1 MSPRPLESDQFEAF
15 LTRLSPDRDH
25 AGRRYESLRAR
36 LIALFTYRG
45 CPIPEELAD
54 ETLDRTAR
62 KVADLPASAV
72 PTDPSPLV
80 FGIAWNVARESFH
93 TPRWAPLPD
102 CDLPD
107 PIQVTS
113 DPLKQEREQRCL
125 DRCLDGLGAAESQ
138 LVLAYFAQEK
148 RAKIEQRSR
157 LAADLGISQN
167 ALRLRVHRI
176 TSTLRA
182 CLDTCL
188 Q

>member
-1 MSPRPLESDQFEAF
+1 MSPRPLEPDQFEAF

-62 KVADLPASAV
+62 KVADLPASAA

-107 PIQVTS
+107 PIQVPS

-148 RAKIEQRSR
+148 RAKIERRSR

-182 CLDTCL
+182 CIDTCL
-188 Q
+188 R